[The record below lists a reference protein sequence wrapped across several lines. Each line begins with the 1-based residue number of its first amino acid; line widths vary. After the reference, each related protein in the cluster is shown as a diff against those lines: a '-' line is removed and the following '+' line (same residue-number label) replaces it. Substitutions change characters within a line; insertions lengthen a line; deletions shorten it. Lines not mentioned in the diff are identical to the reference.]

1 MSDVFISYARSSAA
15 HALRVADA
23 LRALGY
29 AVWRDDEIPAHRAY
43 SDVIEE
49 RLGAAKAVLVIWSA
63 DAAGSEWVR
72 SEADHARADR
82 KLVQITVD
90 RARLPMPFD
99 QIQCADLSGWSGEAD
114 SANWRQVLNGIAALV
129 GGAPAA
135 PPSTVA
141 AASQGGARSN
151 RRPSICVLP
160 FANMSGDA
168 EQEYFSDGISED
180 ILTDLSRVSAL
191 SVVARNTA
199 FTFKGQ
205 HVDVPQVA
213 SQLGVSHVLEGSV
226 RRSGER
232 VRITAQLIDGASGRH
247 VWAERFDRD
256 LTDIFDLQDEISQA
270 IVAALKLQLLP
281 EEKQAILKRGTDN
294 VEAYNVYLMAR
305 DHLMTGN
312 AGDRR
317 RDEAMAR
324 LCTHAL
330 ELDPNFPAAWVLLAQ
345 AQAAQRF
352 YRGEAGEDG
361 LAAAARAIELDPT
374 MAEPHA
380 VRAMIYFDAGRLD
393 DGFGELDTA
402 LRLNPSSTMV
412 YRAAGH
418 LYQRSARL
426 EEAAIAWAK
435 AAEIDETDFSACGM
449 LSDALWALGR
459 TDDARR
465 EAARTISRLDKHL
478 ERDPDNGH
486 ALGIGVVALGYLG
499 QVDRAKEWI
508 ERALATN
515 PDNVQMRYNFAC
527 ALATG
532 LNDPESA
539 VTMMESTFARSTL
552 GIINI
557 ARTDTDFDGIRDHPR
572 YVAALAA
579 AEERLAREA
588 GTAA

>member
-15 HALRVADA
+15 QAQRVADA
-23 LRALGY
+23 LRAIGY
-29 AVWRDDEIPAHRAY
+29 VVWRDDEIPAHRAY
-43 SDVIEE
+43 ADVIQE
-49 RLGAAKAVLVIWSA
+49 RLGAAKAVVVIWSA
-63 DAAGSEWVR
+63 EGASSEWVR
-72 SEADHARADR
+72 SEADNARADR
-82 KLVQITVD
+82 KLVQVTFD
-90 RARLPMPFD
+90 RTRLPMPFD
-99 QIQCADLSGWSGEAD
+99 QIQCADLSGWAGEPD
-114 SANWRQVLNGIAALV
+114 SANWRQVVSGIAALV
-129 GGAPAA
+129 GGEAIARPFAAVAPDDAGGT
-135 PPSTVA
+135 PP
-141 AASQGGARSN
+141 GK
-151 RRPSICVLP
+151 PSICVLP

-191 SVVARNTA
+191 SVVSRNTA

-226 RRSGER
+226 RKSGGR

-247 VWAERFDRD
+247 IWAERFDRD

-270 IVAALKLQLLP
+270 IVAALKLRLLP

-330 ELDPNFPAAWVLLAQ
+330 ELDPDFPAAWVLLAQ

-374 MAEPHA
+374 LAEPHA

-393 DGFGELDTA
+393 EGFGELDTA
-402 LRLNPSSTMV
+402 LRLNPASTMV

-418 LYQRSARL
+418 LYQRSSRL
-426 EEAAIAWAK
+426 EEAATAWAK
-435 AAEIDETDFSACGM
+435 AAQIDETDFSASGM
-449 LSDALWALGR
+449 LVDVLWALGR
-459 TDDARR
+459 TDEAKR
-465 EAARTISRLDKHL
+465 EAARTMSRLDRHL

-499 QVDRAKEWI
+499 QVERAKEWI
-508 ERALATN
+508 ARALATN

-532 LNDPESA
+532 LNDPEAA

-557 ARTDTDFDGIRDHPR
+557 AKTDTDFDSIRDHPGF
-572 YVAALAA
+572 VAALAA

-588 GTAA
+588 SAAA